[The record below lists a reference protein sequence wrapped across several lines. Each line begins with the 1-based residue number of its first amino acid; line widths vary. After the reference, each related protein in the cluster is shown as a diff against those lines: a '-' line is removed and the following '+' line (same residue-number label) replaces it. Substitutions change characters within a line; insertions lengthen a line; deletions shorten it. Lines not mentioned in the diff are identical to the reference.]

1 MGWVQESHVK
11 EPLGFPTK
19 IPTICRDSLVVSNNG
34 LCTTLKMH
42 HRSMRLMD
50 NQFRLVHKF
59 GRRKIRKGLNNKKTV
74 LNKSKDGRLIY
85 NPFEINKLGYC

>member
-50 NQFRLVHKF
+50 NQFRLVHKL
-59 GRRKIRKGLNNKKTV
+59 GWRKIRGSKEGNHGYLCIDSWSVAWWLV
-74 LNKSKDGRLIY
+74 LG
-85 NPFEINKLGYC
+85 